1 MPVNILASL
10 WAGTA
15 RAGAPLAR
23 VLLRRRAASG
33 KEVPARLA
41 EREGIDPTPRPAGT
55 LIWLHAASVGE
66 TQSVLPVIAHLV
78 RANVQVLLTTGTVT
92 SARLAEERL
101 QSLGLHTHVKHRF
114 APLDI
119 PPWVVRF
126 LDHWRPDAAG
136 FVESE
141 LWPNVLASC
150 QARRIPLLLINARL
164 SPRSFARWRWLP
176 GLARHMLEAVVE
188 IQAQSG
194 ADAERFHA
202 LGAARVSAP
211 GNLKFAASQLPVD
224 EATLA
229 SLRATLAN
237 RPAWVAAS
245 THPGEEELIFAAHR
259 ALAARHPDLLTILVP
274 RHPERGP
281 AIAEAAKAA
290 GLPIAR
296 RGAGEAPPAEGIWL
310 ADTLGEL
317 GLFYRLAP
325 IAFVGRSLIAPGGG
339 QNPLEPARLGCA
351 VAVGPHVGN
360 FPEAVAVLEQAG
372 ALTKVNDT
380 DALVDWVETML
391 RQADRRAAMG
401 AAGQEAAARHET
413 LPALVANTLLRL
425 GRAA

>member
-1 MPVNILASL
+1 M
-10 WAGTA
+10 
-15 RAGAPLAR
+15 
-23 VLLRRRAASG
+23 LRRRAGGG
-33 KEVPARLA
+33 KEVRARLA
-41 EREGIDPTPRPAGT
+41 EREGIDPTPRPPGP
-55 LIWLHAASVGE
+55 LVWLHAASVGE
-66 TQSVLPVIAHLV
+66 TQSILPVIRLLAE
-78 RANVQVLLTTGTVT
+78 ANIQILLTTGTTT
-92 SARLAEERL
+92 SARLAEDRL
-101 QSLGLHTHVKHRF
+101 QTLDLHNHVRHRF

-126 LDHWRPDAAG
+126 LEHWRPDAAG

-188 IQAQSG
+188 IQAQSE
-194 ADAERFHA
+194 ADAERFRA

-211 GNLKFAASQLPVD
+211 GNLKFAASALPVD
-224 EATLA
+224 EAALA
-229 SLRATLAN
+229 GLRATLAN

-259 ALAARHPDLLTILVP
+259 ALAARHPGLLTILVP

-425 GRAA
+425 ARAA